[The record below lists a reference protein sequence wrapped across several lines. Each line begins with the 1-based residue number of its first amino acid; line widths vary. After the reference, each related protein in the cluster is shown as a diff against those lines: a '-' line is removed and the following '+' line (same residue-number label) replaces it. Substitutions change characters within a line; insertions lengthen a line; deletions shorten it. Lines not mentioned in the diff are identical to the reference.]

1 MHLMET
7 RAVIEAADTVD
18 RATPAMVSLSTV
30 FDVETQENWSRYVM
44 FRDTFSSSDVRRK
57 IFISTET
64 KGMAD
69 RPTELRA
76 LNMVGSKK
84 WHEIWGCSTADRR

>member
-1 MHLMET
+1 
-7 RAVIEAADTVD
+7 
-18 RATPAMVSLSTV
+18 
-30 FDVETQENWSRYVM
+30 M

-76 LNMVGSKK
+76 LNMVGSEK
-84 WHEIWGCSTADRR
+84 WHEIWGCSTADPR

>member
-1 MHLMET
+1 LLWSRQSACEFI
-7 RAVIEAADTVD
+7 R
-18 RATPAMVSLSTV
+18 PAGVYKLTVSLSTV
-30 FDVETQENWSRYVM
+30 FDVETQENRSRHVM

-76 LNMVGSKK
+76 LNMVGSEK
-84 WHEIWGCSTADRR
+84 WHEILGCSTADPR